1 MSSRQTSSDL
11 QSRNANQRL
20 QSSNTHQR
28 LQSSNANQACVAS
41 QCVSRWPATTAQPL
55 SGNLHPSGADTSGK
69 TSDAGQ
75 TSSASDAFY
84 TSDASPARDALDAS
98 DTGVASD
105 ALHASRACHTSNAGV
120 ACHASNAASPMSG
133 NSPGQNPEALLPTK
147 MCTDCCRLLP
157 LTDFRFRNRAAGT
170 RMCQCNRCHVERNR
184 EREQIKR
191 ARKAGWDI
199 HKTASQ
205 IAKSRNLTRSLWLLD
220 QLVDAMG
227 GPQNLVD
234 RWREEC
240 WKLTRQK
247 RSSTRLSR
255 MYEMLIAMACQTR
268 GMPWK
273 D

>member
-1 MSSRQTSSDL
+1 VISRQTSPD
-11 QSRNANQRL
+11 L

-41 QCVSRWPATTAQPL
+41 QSVPLWPATTPLPL
-55 SGNLHPSGADTSGK
+55 SGNLHPSGADTSVQ
-69 TSDAGQ
+69 TSDTNQPAGH
-75 TSSASDAFY
+75 AF
-84 TSDASPARDALDAS
+84 
-98 DTGVASD
+98 
-105 ALHASRACHTSNAGV
+105 HASTDVS
-120 ACHASNAASPMSG
+120 SMSG
-133 NSPGQNPEALLPTK
+133 NLPGQNPEALLPTK
-147 MCTDCCRLLP
+147 MCSDCCRMLP

-170 RMCQCNRCHVERNR
+170 RMCQCNRCHTQRNR

-191 ARKAGWDI
+191 AKKAGWDI

-205 IAKSRNLTRSLWLLD
+205 IATSKNLTRSLWLLD

-227 GPQNLVD
+227 GPQKLVD

-268 GMPWK
+268 GMPWNG
-273 D
+273 

>member
-11 QSRNANQRL
+11 QSSNANQRL

-41 QCVSRWPATTAQPL
+41 QCVSRWPATTPLPL

-75 TSSASDAFY
+75 TSTAGDALQASRACHARDALHV
-84 TSDASPARDALDAS
+84 SDTSPARDAN
-98 DTGVASD
+98 DTNQPTG
-105 ALHASRACHTSNAGV
+105 HASTDVS
-120 ACHASNAASPMSG
+120 SMSG

-170 RMCQCNRCHVERNR
+170 RMCQCNRCHTQRNR

-191 ARKAGWDI
+191 AKKAGWDI

-205 IAKSRNLTRSLWLLD
+205 IATSKNLTRSLWLLD

-227 GPQNLVD
+227 GPQKLVD
-234 RWREEC
+234 RWRQEC